1 MEGKTENMEVL
12 GKLNLSY
19 SAEQEA
25 RRVEETLKRRE
36 WFEKNGYKWKNFSY
50 PAGMEI
56 NKMDSGEVKY
66 SVEEISKFISAEYIE
81 ENYIEVINFLQTE
94 WGRVVNEFRTKLENC
109 SLLLQDEYN
118 VILTRYGTGGS
129 YHPPDTVQLNIRF
142 LNRPKIEVFKTLIHE
157 VIHLAIHD
165 SIIKYQV
172 TQWQK
177 ERIVDL
183 TLATFFPDMKRMQP
197 TPADLDVKQIDE
209 IYRLNFPN
217 IIEII
222 KQVGALK

>member
-1 MEGKTENMEVL
+1 MEVL
-12 GKLNLSY
+12 SKLNFSY
-19 SAEQEA
+19 SAEQEVK
-25 RRVEETLKRRE
+25 RVGETLEHKE

-50 PAGMEI
+50 PTGIEVD
-56 NKMDSGEVKY
+56 KVDSGKVKY
-66 SVEEISKFISAEYIE
+66 SAEEIGKFINNEYVE
-81 ENYIEVINFLQTE
+81 ENYLEVINFLQAE
-94 WGRVVNEFRTKLENC
+94 WGRVVSEFRIKLKNC
-109 SLLLQDEYN
+109 SLLLQDKYN

-183 TLATFFPDMKRMQP
+183 TLATFFPDMKRMQRVP
-197 TPADLDVKQIDE
+197 DGFDVSMIDE
-209 IYRLNFPN
+209 IFKLNYPN
-217 IIEII
+217 LEEII
-222 KQVGALK
+222 KKVGGLNFMDKS